1 MGKMIEVKDLHF
13 WHKGEDTPILK
24 GVGFKASPHEVTV
37 ILGPNGSGKTTLFK
51 CILGLWEVRKGEVFI
66 NGRSIRTMGR
76 GEVAKNVA
84 IVPQDHEPPFPYSVF
99 DVVLLGRVAHV
110 GLLSSPSQWDKE
122 AARRALEALG
132 IERLADRP
140 YTKISGG
147 ERQLVLIARCLAQEA
162 PAMLLD
168 EPTAHLDFRNQVM
181 VLTKVKSIAKEKGL
195 AVLMTLHDPNLALL
209 FSDQVLLLNGGKVVA
224 KGGPEEVIT
233 EENIR
238 RVYGLDVAFISQDGM
253 EMICPKV

>member
-1 MGKMIEVKDLHF
+1 
-13 WHKGEDTPILK
+13 
-24 GVGFKASPHEVTV
+24 
-37 ILGPNGSGKTTLFK
+37 
-51 CILGLWEVRKGEVFI
+51 
-66 NGRSIRTMGR
+66 
-76 GEVAKNVA
+76 
-84 IVPQDHEPPFPYSVF
+84 
-99 DVVLLGRVAHV
+99 
-110 GLLSSPSQWDKE
+110 
-122 AARRALEALG
+122 
-132 IERLADRP
+132 
-140 YTKISGG
+140 
-147 ERQLVLIARCLAQEA
+147 
-162 PAMLLD
+162 
-168 EPTAHLDFRNQVM
+168 VM